1 MKTRVS
7 VVKCKTYAPE
17 ELQPA
22 VARAFDL
29 LGGISSFVKKGEK
42 VLVKPNIL
50 SGSLPERGANTHI
63 EIVRAVVKLVK
74 QCEAIPV
81 IGDNPGGSARPKDV
95 YRSSGMSSVADK
107 EGVALAE
114 VRDVKMVGGIPI
126 ASYFFECDKIISLPK
141 MKTHNLTILTGAIKN
156 MYGAISG
163 AHKTELHKRFPTLKE
178 FVNVLLDVFG
188 AVRPHLVLMDG
199 VIAMDGDGPATGT
212 LKSAGL
218 LIAGQDSVAVDSV
231 FSHLIGVNPF
241 NILTTKEAHGRGLG
255 EIELENIEILGERIE
270 NAFVSEFRLPRSN
283 IVMRL
288 PGPLVKV
295 MAGLVKFRPYI
306 NERLCKKC
314 RICAESCPVAA
325 ITIGER
331 QSVIDFQKCI
341 RCMCCNEV
349 CPYSAVELRRN
360 ILARVLGL

>member
-1 MKTRVS
+1 MKTKVS
-7 VVKCKTYAPE
+7 IVRCKTYAPE
-17 ELQPA
+17 EVQPQ

-29 LGGISSFVKKGEK
+29 LGGISSFVKKGEN
-42 VLVKPNIL
+42 VLVKPNML
-50 SGSLPERGANTHI
+50 SGSLPERGTNTHI
-63 EIVRAVVKLVK
+63 EVVRAVVKLVK

-81 IGDNPGGSARPKDV
+81 IGDNPGGSVNTKDA
-95 YRSSGMSSVADK
+95 YRSSGMSSIADE

-114 VRDVKMVGGIPI
+114 VRDVKMVRGIPI

-163 AHKTELHKRFPTLKE
+163 LNKTELHKRFPKVEE
-178 FVNVLLDVFG
+178 FVNVLIDVFE

-199 VIAMDGDGPATGT
+199 VIAMDGDGPAAGT

-218 LIAGQDSVAVDSV
+218 LIAGQDNVAVDSV

-241 NILTTKEAHGRGLG
+241 DILTTKEAHRRGLG
-255 EIELENIEILGERIE
+255 EIELENIEIMGEKIE
-270 NAFVSEFRLPRSN
+270 EVFVKGFKLPRSS

-288 PGPLVKV
+288 PGPLVKGL
-295 MAGLVKFRPYI
+295 AGLVKFGPYI
-306 NERLCKKC
+306 NEGLCKKC
-314 RICAESCPVAA
+314 RICAESCPVSA

-331 QSVIDFQKCI
+331 QSVIDFHKCI

-360 ILARVLGL
+360 ILARALGL